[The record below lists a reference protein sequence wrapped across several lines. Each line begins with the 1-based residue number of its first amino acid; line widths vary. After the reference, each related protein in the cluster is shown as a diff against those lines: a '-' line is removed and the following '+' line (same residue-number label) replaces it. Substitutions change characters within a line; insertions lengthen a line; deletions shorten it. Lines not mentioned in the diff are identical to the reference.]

1 MWVQEELEAVVPGK
15 AVNRE
20 PARPRT
26 DFTEV
31 WGQKVELPD
40 VSLGTTET
48 LKLQEQ
54 PGGGGWISLSIVGM
68 FGQLR
73 AGTETLCSSGARRK
87 HLPSAA
93 ANFSDFC

>member
-54 PGGGGWISLSIVGM
+54 PGGGGLDFFVD
-68 FGQLR
+68 
-73 AGTETLCSSGARRK
+73 RRDVW
-87 HLPSAA
+87 AA
-93 ANFSDFC
+93 EGWDRDPLLFRRP